1 MEKIKN
7 KLRRLKASNTVMK
20 FFKSSTNGNVRH
32 FTGISD
38 GDILNIRHTK
48 DTQSFRKP
56 SLTNNIDKKEI
67 AGSTIK
73 STTNDSYKGPIPM
86 PGNETIIE
94 GNLTYNEWTR

>member
-56 SLTNNIDKKEI
+56 SLTNNNDKK
-67 AGSTIK
+67 AVSTTK
-73 STTNDSYKGPIPM
+73 STTNDLNKGPIPM